1 MMLLYGAILIKATIS
16 LNLLKYNKNRMESF
30 ETKNIKITN
39 LLQKKK
45 DNTFTNYYVSV
56 INLSNNNLRDSEY
69 NQLKIGLT
77 HCFINEDKHTKKNI
91 STDKESLDV
100 ILVSCLL
107 QILPLKNLGYHHTY
121 SHISQGVIH

>member
-1 MMLLYGAILIKATIS
+1 
-16 LNLLKYNKNRMESF
+16 MESF

-69 NQLKIGLT
+69 NQLKIG
-77 HCFINEDKHTKKNI
+77 
-91 STDKESLDV
+91 
-100 ILVSCLL
+100 
-107 QILPLKNLGYHHTY
+107 
-121 SHISQGVIH
+121 